1 MLQCQAVL
9 RAGRKAGDKVMIL
22 QDLITE
28 QFTWSRRW
36 WKFYFSDLEIISQM
50 TQYFCDRNYNIT
62 CSHEHSCK
70 GEGFFCFMTFL
81 NHVYLR
87 GEKKITWHSLG
98 CEPEVL
104 LQCWQNITIVQL
116 RYLEKSPSQSCE
128 HFTFT
133 VSPQSHCVHDHDTSP
148 VSMQMEQVKT
158 QVHNTWAV

>member
-9 RAGRKAGDKVMIL
+9 GAGHKAGDKVMIL

-36 WKFYFSDLEIISQM
+36 WKFYFSDLEIIRQM
-50 TQYFCDRNYNIT
+50 TEYFCDRNCNII

-87 GEKKITWHSLG
+87 GERKITWYFLG

-104 LQCWQNITIVQL
+104 LQYWQNITLVHL
-116 RYLEKSPSQSCE
+116 RYLEKISLSGLW
-128 HFTFT
+128 TFLFY
-133 VSPQSHCVHDHDTSP
+133 SKPQSHCVHDHNTSP
-148 VSMQMEQVKT
+148 VSIQTEQVKT